1 VLNLAGILLL
11 LGHSQICAAPTGIL
25 LLWVILS
32 FVLPLQGYFYFWVIL
47 SFVLPLQGYFY
58 FWVILSFVWGLVA
71 AAVATTLPIIES
83 RFIIY
88 SVAASALPC
97 FPILKRWAHRKEH
110 GLSTGQNE
118 PDSDDDLPKEDPK
131 VEQYVQQPDV
141 ARPDA
146 AAVAQNCQ
154 TIPGFACCHVTG
166 TLSMAT

>member
-1 VLNLAGILLL
+1 MLNLAGILLL

-25 LLWVILS
+25 LL
-32 FVLPLQGYFYFWVIL
+32 WVIL

-97 FPILKRWAHRKEH
+97 FPFLKRWAHRKEH

-154 TIPGFACCHVTG
+154 TIPQDLLVVT
-166 TLSMAT
+166 